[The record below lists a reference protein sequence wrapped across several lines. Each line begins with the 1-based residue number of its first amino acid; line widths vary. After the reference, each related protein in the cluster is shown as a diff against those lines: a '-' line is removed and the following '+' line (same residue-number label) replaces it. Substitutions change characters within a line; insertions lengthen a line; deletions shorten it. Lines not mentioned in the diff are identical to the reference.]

1 MVVCEY
7 ALDQLESKHLVEVFE
22 LRTLPNTLPNRQ
34 RSSKIANASQT
45 AGPSTC
51 VNLFR
56 RVIDSSSL
64 ESSMQR
70 SSSTTLLT
78 TNITN
83 WRSVAAAVEDI
94 TAISINFSEMSCTPV
109 GTSVKEEEREH
120 RMKARTSSE

>member
-1 MVVCEY
+1 MVVHEY

-22 LRTLPNTLPNRQ
+22 LRTLPNRQ
-34 RSSKIANASQT
+34 RSSKIANASRT

-83 WRSVAAAVEDI
+83 WRSVATAVEDI
-94 TAISINFSEMSCTPV
+94 TAISINLSEMSRTPV
-109 GTSVKEEEREH
+109 GPVGASVKEEEREH
-120 RMKARTSSE
+120 RMKACTFSE